1 MIPLSEEA
9 LFGLYGAYNQALG
22 LAPNIGYAL
31 CVMALLLA
39 FSPRPGSDRAISAIL
54 ATFWIWTGAVFHIG
68 FFAPLNWGAWIF
80 GALFILE
87 GLLLAWAGV
96 LLGRF
101 DFRLES
107 GPRGWAGFALLAF
120 GLAWPVLDVLT
131 GHLWPRLQ
139 LPGTLPA
146 PTVLATLGLLLTVR
160 GRAVWPFAIIP
171 LLWGLVGGAAAYAL
185 GIWQDAAMGI
195 AALAGFGLLAF
206 NRPSRP

>member
-9 LFGLYGAYNQALG
+9 LFGLYGAHNQALG
-22 LAPNIGYAL
+22 LAPAVGYTL
-31 CVMALLLA
+31 SVMALLLA
-39 FSPRPGSDRAISAIL
+39 FSPRPGSDRAISGIL
-54 ATFWIWTGAVFHIG
+54 AAFWIWTGAVFHIG

-96 LLGRF
+96 LRNRF

-107 GPRGWAGFALLAF
+107 GLRGAAGLALLAF

-146 PTVLATLGLLLTVR
+146 PTVLVTLGLLLMT
-160 GRAVWPFAIIP
+160 RARPAWPFAIIP
-171 LLWGLVGGAAAYAL
+171 LLWGLVGGAAAFSL

-195 AALAGFGLLAF
+195 AALAGFGVLVF
-206 NRPSRP
+206 GRPRPR